1 MRVMKFPP
9 IYTISTKARELV
21 EKLKIH
27 KSTFALRN
35 IDPSVLI
42 QLRRKT
48 LLKSSLYSAR
58 IEGNPL
64 TLEEISTHVSDADIH
79 VQEVGN
85 LVSSYEK
92 LPSTFA
98 QEMSVTLLKQFHR
111 WILSGIGLGA
121 GYFRNEE
128 SAIFNQAGIA
138 VYLSPAPF
146 NIPTLTNELCT
157 YIVESKDS
165 VPVVAAVSHV
175 WFEKIHPFLDGN
187 GRVGRLL
194 SSWILSHGGYDFSGL
209 VSFEEYL
216 ESHRSEYYSAL
227 GKETQDVSLFIDF
240 YLEALHEQVIK
251 SFSNIS
257 DEVSTRTTNLL
268 PRREEIYATICDH
281 DVVSFDFI
289 RRRFLR
295 VSERTLHY
303 DLQQLIKEK
312 YITKIGSTR
321 GVLYK
326 RKN

>member
-1 MRVMKFPP
+1 M
-9 IYTISTKARELV
+9 L
-21 EKLKIH
+21 IH
-27 KSTFALRN
+27 
-35 IDPSVLI
+35 
-42 QLRRKT
+42 LRRKT

-64 TLEEISTHVSDADIH
+64 TLEEISVHDSDTDIH
-79 VQEVGN
+79 IQEVGN

-92 LPSTFA
+92 LPSTFT
-98 QEMSVTLLKQFHR
+98 QEMNVTLLKQFHR
-111 WILSGIGLGA
+111 WILSGISSGA

-146 NIPTLTNELCT
+146 HVPSLTTELCS
-157 YIVESKDS
+157 YIACSRD
-165 VPVVAAVSHV
+165 PAPITAAVAHI

-194 SSWILSHGGYDFSGL
+194 SSWILYHGGYDFSGL

-240 YLEALHEQVIK
+240 YLEALHEQVVK

-257 DEVSTRTTNLL
+257 IDTLVQTNDLL
-268 PRREEIYATICDH
+268 PRREEIYKTICDH
-281 DVVSFDFI
+281 GVVSFDFI

-295 VSERTLHY
+295 ISERTLHY
-303 DLQQLIKEK
+303 DVQQLIKEK

-326 RKN
+326 RRK

>member
-1 MRVMKFPP
+1 MKFPP
-9 IYTISTKARELV
+9 TYTISIKAREFV
-21 EKLKIH
+21 EKLNAY

-42 QLRRKT
+42 HLRRKT

-64 TLEEISTHVSDADIH
+64 SLEEISTNASDADIH

-85 LVSSYEK
+85 LVFSYEK
-92 LPSTFA
+92 LPSTFV

-111 WILSGIGLGA
+111 WILSGISSGS
-121 GYFRNEE
+121 GYFRSEE

-146 NIPTLTNELCT
+146 NIPTLTSELCS
-157 YIVESKDS
+157 YIVESKDP

-194 SSWILSHGGYDFSGL
+194 SSWILSRGGYDFSGL

-216 ESHRSEYYSAL
+216 DGHRSEYYFAL

-240 YLEALHEQVIK
+240 YLEALHEQVVA

-257 DEVSTRTTNLL
+257 GETLTQTSNLL
-268 PRREEIYATICDH
+268 PRRDEIYKTICDH
-281 DVVSFDFI
+281 GVVSFDFI

-303 DLQQLIKEK
+303 DLQQLIKER

-326 RKN
+326 RKK